1 MGCFLV
7 ECFLMGCFLVGCLGC
22 FLVGCFLVDRLGCFL
37 FDCLS
42 SHVIPYVLLKLSREN
57 NDFFQMKA

>member
-7 ECFLMGCFLVGCLGC
+7 E
-22 FLVGCFLVDRLGCFL
+22 CFLVDRLGCFL